1 MRRILLFALA
11 AACAVS
17 PSLLHAAP
25 TAVRP
30 KAVIILADDLG
41 VNDLSLYGSNFFE
54 PLHIDALARHGMKF
68 TRAYPAKRLSKRHGS
83 HDRTL
88 T

>member
-17 PSLLHAAP
+17 PNLLRSAP

-30 KAVIILADDLG
+30 KAVFILADNLG
-41 VNDLSLYGSNFFE
+41 VNDQSLYGSKIFE
-54 PLHIDALARHGMKF
+54 TPHIDALARLGMKS
-68 TRAYPAKRLSKRHGS
+68 TRANSAKRSSKRHGS
-83 HDRTL
+83 HARTL

>member
-1 MRRILLFALA
+1 MRSILLFALA

-17 PSLLHAAP
+17 PNLLRSAP

-30 KAVIILADDLG
+30 KAVFILADDLG
-41 VNDLSLYGSNFFE
+41 VNDLSLYGSKSFE
-54 PLHIDALARHGMKF
+54 TPHIDALARHGMKF
-68 TRAYPAKRLSKRHGS
+68 MRAYPAKRSSKKHGS